1 LLKNNLFIG
10 KYIEMTTQQ
19 FMNRSCP
26 ICRKKPSKKSF
37 ISTPNKAESLTLKK
51 LTSSWNGFFK
61 EKIIFSY
68 TRCDSCGLV
77 YSPIFFNQKEL
88 EKLYSQMP
96 ANMDE
101 VPITALEATQ
111 YGYFKMLEKYSSLEG
126 NLMEIGPDIGLFT
139 KHCVNQGNFKKF
151 WLFEPN
157 KSVKKTLSL
166 VVRNYPS
173 EIVHEM
179 TDFSKVPNHSIDV
192 LIIIHVMD
200 HLIDPCRMLKSLK
213 SKLKDHAKI
222 LIVTHDE
229 SSLLR
234 KVFGWR
240 WPAFCLQHPQ
250 IYNQKTMRQL
260 LEISGFNVITQ
271 KKTVNYFKLKFLIKH
286 LFWAIG
292 IRIKFVPD
300 FGGLTLGLK
309 LGNILTI
316 ATPNQKGVKS
326 ES

>member
-1 LLKNNLFIG
+1 
-10 KYIEMTTQQ
+10 MTIKQ

-26 ICRKKPSKKSF
+26 ICRKKASKKSF
-37 ISTPNKAESLTLKK
+37 ISTPKKAEHLTLKK

-77 YSPIFFNQKEL
+77 YCPIFFNQKEL

-101 VPITALEATQ
+101 VPMAALEATQ
-111 YGYFKMLEKYSSLEG
+111 YGYFKMLEKHSSLEG
-126 NLMEIGPDIGLFT
+126 SLMEIGPDIGLFT
-139 KHCVNQGNFKKF
+139 KHCVNEGKFKMF

-157 KSVKKTLSL
+157 KAVKKTLSF

-179 TDFSKVPNHSIDV
+179 TDFSKVPSHSIDV

-200 HLIDPCRMLKSLK
+200 HLIDPYRMLKSLK
-213 SKLKDHAKI
+213 SKLKDDAKI

-234 KVFGWR
+234 KVFAWR

-250 IYNQKTMRQL
+250 IYNRKTMRQL

-286 LFWAIG
+286 FFWAIG
-292 IRIKFVPD
+292 IKIKLVPD

-316 ATPNQKGVKS
+316 ATPNQKGVKN